1 MKIKIRESKQENGLN
16 GYLMKIVEAREALRK
31 YFGLRASQ
39 VVSNVEAQDFAKI
52 RYGDTWYYNPTL
64 DLILDARQDAL
75 NRGLQVDKATDT
87 LIANVESI
95 TTVYPVPNVNTNST
109 FDPEFKG
116 QWGTPIQ
123 SDRTMHNF
131 TQSAGNA
138 TVLTGSSAA
147 NYQMRSGYPI
157 ADVGHSPEVTALTPF
172 SEKQKVIKIKL

>member
-1 MKIKIRESKQENGLN
+1 MKREIRESKRENGIN
-16 GYLMKIVEAREALRK
+16 GYLYKIEEARTALRK
-31 YFGLRASQ
+31 YFGLRDGQ

-75 NRGLQVDKATDT
+75 NQCLQYDKATDT

-95 TTVYPVPNVNTNST
+95 TTVYPIPNVNTNST

-116 QWGTPIQ
+116 SWGTPIQ
-123 SDRTMHNF
+123 SDRSMHDF

-138 TVLTGSSAA
+138 TVLSGSSPG

-157 ADVGHSPEVTALTPF
+157 ADVGHSPEVTALTQL
-172 SEKQKVIKIKL
+172 SEKKVIKIKL